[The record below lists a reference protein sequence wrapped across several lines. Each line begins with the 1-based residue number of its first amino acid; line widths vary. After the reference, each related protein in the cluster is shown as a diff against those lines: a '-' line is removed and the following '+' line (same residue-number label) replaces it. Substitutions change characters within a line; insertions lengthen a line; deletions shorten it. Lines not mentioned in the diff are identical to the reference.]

1 MPDGAVRTTAHDDR
15 HGPAGRAGSGG
26 SGGPGRPRVV
36 VVGDVINDVLVRP
49 LGPVAPDTDTRAQI
63 VRRPG
68 GSAANL
74 AGWLASLGDA
84 VGFVGRVGAVDHALH
99 HARLESLGI
108 EAHLAVDAERETGT
122 IVVIVDADGGRTM
135 LTDRGANVALTPD
148 DVPAG
153 VLDGAALLHLS
164 GYTLFEEPARGT
176 ALDLM
181 ARAGAAGVPVSVD
194 PGSVAFLQDV
204 GPKQFLDWTA
214 GAALCFPNRDEAA
227 LLAGTPDPVQA
238 AERLCDTYGTVV
250 VTLDADG
257 VVVGRRGRQPVAVP
271 AQRVHAVDTTGAGD
285 AFCAGFLTSWL
296 REDDPVGA
304 AAAGVAIARECVLR
318 LGGGP
323 VVEPV

>member
-1 MPDGAVRTTAHDDR
+1 MAEPAAVRATADDE
-15 HGPAGRAGSGG
+15 PVA
-26 SGGPGRPRVV
+26 PVRPRVV

-74 AGWLASLGDA
+74 ASWLASLGDA
-84 VGFVGRVGAVDHALH
+84 VSFVGRVGALDHDLH
-99 HARLESLGI
+99 AARLASLGI
-108 EAHLAVDAERETGT
+108 DPHLAADPERETGT

-148 DVPAG
+148 DVPPD

-181 ARAGAAGVPVSVD
+181 AGARAAGVPVSVD
-194 PGSVAFLQDV
+194 PSSVAFLQDV
-204 GPKQFLDWTA
+204 GPEQFLAWTA
-214 GAALCFPNRDEAA
+214 GASLVFPNRDEAA
-227 LLAGTPDPVQA
+227 LLAGTADPVEA
-238 AERLCDTYGTVV
+238 ARRLCTHYDTVV

-257 VVVGRRGRQPVAVP
+257 AVVARRGEEPVALP

-285 AFCAGFLTSWL
+285 AFCAGFLTTWL
-296 REDDPVGA
+296 RADDPVGA
-304 AAAGVAIARECVLR
+304 AAAGMAIARECVLR

-323 VVEPV
+323 LASVV

>member
-1 MPDGAVRTTAHDDR
+1 MPEAPARVTTDDD
-15 HGPAGRAGSGG
+15 PAA
-26 SGGPGRPRVV
+26 PARPRVV

-49 LGPVAPDTDTRAQI
+49 LGPVVPDTDTRAQI

-74 AGWLASLGDA
+74 ASWLASLGDA
-84 VGFVGRVGAVDHALH
+84 VSFVGRVGVLDHALH
-99 HARLESLGI
+99 AARLTSLGI
-108 EAHLAVDAERETGT
+108 EPHLAADPERETGT

-135 LTDRGANVALTPD
+135 LTDRGANVALAPED
-148 DVPAG
+148 IPAD

-181 ARAGAAGVPVSVD
+181 ARARAAGVPVSVD
-194 PGSVAFLQDV
+194 PSSVAFLQDV
-204 GPKQFLDWTA
+204 GPRQFLDWTA

-227 LLAGTPDPVQA
+227 LLAGTADPVA
-238 AERLCDTYGTVV
+238 AAQRLCEVYATVV

-257 VVVGRRGRQPVAVP
+257 VVVARRDQPPVAVP

-285 AFCAGFLTSWL
+285 SFCAGFLTSWL
-296 REDDPVGA
+296 REDDPLGA
-304 AAAGVAIARECVLR
+304 AAAGMAIARECVLR

-323 VVEPV
+323 LPDLV

>member
-1 MPDGAVRTTAHDDR
+1 MAEPTARTTTSDD
-15 HGPAGRAGSGG
+15 HVGAP
-26 SGGPGRPRVV
+26 RPRVV

-74 AGWLASLGDA
+74 ASWLASLGDA
-84 VGFVGRVGAVDHALH
+84 VTFAGRVGALDHALH
-99 HARLESLGI
+99 TARLASLGV
-108 EAHLAVDAERETGT
+108 EAHLAADPERETGT

-148 DVPAG
+148 DVPATL
-153 VLDGAALLHLS
+153 LDGAALLHLS

-176 ALDLM
+176 ALQLIG
-181 ARAGAAGVPVSVD
+181 RAHAAGVPVSVD

-204 GPKQFLDWTA
+204 GPQQFLDWTT

-227 LLAGTPDPVQA
+227 VLSGSDDPVLGA
-238 AERLCDTYGTVV
+238 ARLAEHYRTVV

-257 VVVGRRGRQPVAVP
+257 VVVARRGVPPVPVP

-296 REDDPVGA
+296 REDDPIGA
-304 AAAGVAIARECVLR
+304 AAAGVEIARECVLR

-323 VVEPV
+323 LPELV